1 MSKKKIAVS
10 REGIRMTDRQSFS
23 GIRAGLT
30 ITLAVV
36 LAAGGCTSN
45 PFRADPLDKDTIV
58 SRDQVRSINALMIE
72 RYAREEPSA
81 DSGQVLDEA
90 RARFAA
96 METVEMGIGEA
107 RVSALENNLGL
118 AATLLA
124 PTIAGE
130 RVSGEEARF
139 EAAFTLGASWSETD
153 DAVAST
159 LSSSQA
165 KSQNITPGVRI
176 PLHTG
181 GEITVTAPFSRFE
194 TDNAFSTLN
203 PAYTSDVNISLSHNL
218 LRGAGRR
225 VATHSIRIAEY
236 DRQISEAQSK
246 LEVIRVLANVD
257 RAYWRLYASV
267 KALEV
272 VEQQYRVA
280 FEQLE
285 SARRKERGGAGTEVD
300 VVRAQSGVADRVEQ
314 IIAAQNAVELNE
326 RSLKGMMNIPGLDVD
341 SRTRLVIDSVPDPVE
356 YAFDEEELVGSAID
370 NRMELLELELQL
382 ARDAAAIAFAENDKL
397 PLLAMQYTYRIN
409 GLGSTLDNSVDT
421 LGRNNFEDWSIGLN
435 AEIPLGNEQRK
446 STLAQSILA
455 RLQRLST
462 RDARRQ
468 AIRQEVYDAT
478 TNLSS
483 TWNRILASRESVV
496 LNARVLDA
504 ERRQFDAGLRTSR
517 DVLDADARLAEA
529 RLAEIRALV
538 DYQIAQI
545 DLAVSTGTLL
555 GQAKVDWAPREPGDL
570 SPAMEGVP
578 RYRPASGLV
587 VD

>member
-1 MSKKKIAVS
+1 MNRRHKAGISVS
-10 REGIRMTDRQSFS
+10 
-23 GIRAGLT
+23 
-30 ITLAVV
+30 LALVI
-36 LAAGGCTSN
+36 AAGGCTTN
-45 PFRADPLDKDTIV
+45 PFAADPLDKDTIV

-72 RYAREEPSA
+72 RYERQEPAPDTGTVLEEARE
-81 DSGQVLDEA
+81 
-90 RARFAA
+90 RFAA
-96 METVEMGIGEA
+96 METMELGINEA

-118 AATLLA
+118 SATLLA
-124 PTIAGE
+124 PTIAAE

-139 EAAFTLGASWSETD
+139 EAAFTLAASWSETD

-165 KSQNITPGVRI
+165 KSQNVTPGVRI
-176 PLHTG
+176 PLYTG
-181 GEITVTAPFSRFE
+181 GEISVTAPFSRFE
-194 TDNAFSTLN
+194 TNNAFSTLN

-280 FEQLE
+280 YEQLE
-285 SARRKERGGAGTEVD
+285 SAQRKERGGAGTEVD

-314 IIAAQNAVELNE
+314 IIAAQNTVELNE
-326 RSLKGMMNIPGLDVD
+326 RALKGLMNIPGLDVD
-341 SRTRLVIDSVPDPVE
+341 SQTRLVIDSVPDPVE
-356 YAFDEEELVGSAID
+356 YAFDESELVGAAVD

-382 ARDAAAIAFAENDKL
+382 ARDAATIAFAENDKL

-446 STLAQSILA
+446 SALAQSILA

-462 RDARRQ
+462 REARRQ
-468 AIRQEVYDAT
+468 SIRQEVYDAT

-496 LNARVLDA
+496 LNARVLEA

-517 DVLDADARLAEA
+517 DVLDADTRLAEA

-545 DLAVSTGTLL
+545 DLAVATGTLL
-555 GQAKVDWAPREPGDL
+555 GQAKVDWEPREPTDL
-570 SPAMEGVP
+570 SPAMDGVP
-578 RYRPASGLV
+578 RYHPASGAF

>member
-1 MSKKKIAVS
+1 MKKTHTAGVSVSLAMVIAS
-10 REGIRMTDRQSFS
+10 C
-23 GIRAGLT
+23 
-30 ITLAVV
+30 
-36 LAAGGCTSN
+36 GCTTN
-45 PFRADPLDKDTIV
+45 PFAADPLDKDTIV

-72 RYAREEPSA
+72 RYERQEPAQDTGTVLEEARE
-81 DSGQVLDEA
+81 
-90 RARFAA
+90 RFAA
-96 METVEMGIGEA
+96 METMELGINEA

-118 AATLLA
+118 SATLLS
-124 PTIAGE
+124 PTIAAE
-130 RVSGEEARF
+130 RVSGEEAKF

-159 LSSSQA
+159 LSSAQA
-165 KSQNITPGVRI
+165 KSQNVTPGVRI

-181 GEITVTAPFSRFE
+181 GEISVTAPFSRFE
-194 TDNAFSTLN
+194 TNNAFSTLN

-280 FEQLE
+280 YEQLE
-285 SARRKERGGAGTEVD
+285 SAQRKERGGAGTEVD

-314 IIAAQNAVELNE
+314 IIAAQNTVELNE
-326 RSLKGMMNIPGLDVD
+326 RALKALMNIPGLDVD
-341 SRTRLVIDSVPDPVE
+341 SQTRLVIDSVPDPVE
-356 YAFDEEELVGSAID
+356 YAFDESELVGAAVD

-382 ARDAAAIAFAENDKL
+382 ARDAATIAFAENDKL

-409 GLGSTLDNSVDT
+409 GLGSTLDNSIDT

-446 STLAQSILA
+446 SALAQSILA

-462 RDARRQ
+462 REARRQ
-468 AIRQEVYDAT
+468 SIRQEVYDAT

-496 LNARVLDA
+496 LNARVLEA

-545 DLAVSTGTLL
+545 DLAVATGTLL
-555 GQAKVDWAPREPGDL
+555 GQAKVDWEPRVPEDL

-578 RYRPASGLV
+578 SYHPASGAF